1 MSALS
6 LKNVRAIAE
15 SAVRELPGDFTIAA
29 VLPARSA
36 YAEVLVVGTRAGIEP
51 TRVIVGIDRQS
62 SEGAIRATLAA
73 NLPQ

>member
-36 YAEVLVVGTRAGIEP
+36 YAEVLVVVHEPASSPRA
-51 TRVIVGIDRQS
+51 
-62 SEGAIRATLAA
+62 
-73 NLPQ
+73 